1 MMRKIKLFIG
11 FCLICGLLIVASSIA
26 GSKMIRPNG
35 IFTGAIAGGL
45 IGIMLA
51 SKIAVYISLV
61 RKSAF
66 KLLMSYSAIG
76 LIFATLISMYNLKH
90 PVILVLS
97 ASLIGFGAL
106 LGDYLDRK
114 SQFTNQ

>member
-1 MMRKIKLFIG
+1 MIQKIKLFIG
-11 FCLICGLLIVASSIA
+11 FCLICGLLIVAFSAA
-26 GSKMIRPNG
+26 GSKMIKPNG
-35 IFTGAIAGGL
+35 IFIGAIAGGL

-51 SKIAVYISLV
+51 SKIAIYLSLV
-61 RKSAF
+61 RKNAY

-76 LIFATLISMYNLKH
+76 FIFAILISIYNLKH

>member
-1 MMRKIKLFIG
+1 MRKIKLFIG

-35 IFTGAIAGGL
+35 IFTGAIVGGL
-45 IGIMLA
+45 IGIMIA

-76 LIFATLISMYNLKH
+76 LIFAILISMYNLKH

-97 ASLIGFGAL
+97 ASLIGLGAL

-114 SQFTNQ
+114 SQFKTQ